1 MNVNLSNVS
10 ATNKASSMESSNKAA
25 AESTESKGFFE
36 AFADVFTGSQKSEK
50 VKAQSNTQPQA
61 ESAVA
66 DDAEAQASQTEETH
80 HTSLKASSS
89 EGNVDA
95 ASTDAS
101 LDGALLTKAQ
111 SEDGQVPAG
120 ASDASDLDNNASK
133 NNASANN
140 ASENKVS
147 EINVSDSDDVKS
159 AMGEGQALLGRIQQ
173 ANQTLNDSGTA
184 KSGTTQSGNDLPVS
198 VESMAAKSD
207 ITEQQVNVQGDSAEI
222 ASAGSMTGSS
232 VLNNPVQTEQSPP
245 SSHATS
251 TDAVELQTSGS
262 ALRSESSSDGVNS
275 SSATDKAAQID
286 WNNSSAQAAHTQATL
301 NATTQVAING
311 QLVTQ
316 GSDAAMLPDADLIAQ
331 GGALALPRVSL
342 NELEVIDTKLAQ
354 GEPLSAQE
362 LDIIEGLKTGT
373 MLADIPPQE
382 FAQFVA
388 LPNDVKSAMAEHQAA
403 RMTASTSTATQQM
416 QNVTLQG
423 NAQANSTQN
432 GVTSNTDKA
441 AMPESLTAGNQNA
454 AAINSMSQLAST
466 PEQNKAVM
474 GASLAASALKS
485 AANQQD
491 KNESQHGLAG
501 QIQAAVGQQGVA
513 AQQQARVDAAQQAQ
527 LPLQLTKEL
536 ANDQV
541 AEKVQMMMSKNLKNL
556 DIRLDP
562 PELGRMQIRMTMNN
576 DIANVHFTVA
586 NSQARDLIE
595 QTLPRLREMLAQQGM
610 QLADSSVQQQSS
622 GQQQRQYAASEQQG
636 QGTSGR
642 GFAQAGDE
650 NVDSNVNLDLNVSTK
665 RDGISFY
672 A

>member
-10 ATNKASSMESSNKAA
+10 ASNKTSSLESSNKAA
-25 AESTESKGFFE
+25 TESTESKGFFE
-36 AFADVFTGSQKSEK
+36 AFVDVFTGSQKSEK
-50 VKAQSNTQPQA
+50 VNVTSNTQPQA

-66 DDAEAQASQTEETH
+66 DDVASQASQVEETH
-80 HTSLKASSS
+80 NTNSKASAS
-89 EGNVDA
+89 EGKVDA
-95 ASTDAS
+95 NSTDVA
-101 LDGALLTKAQ
+101 LDDALLNDGK
-111 SEDGQVPAG
+111 SNDGQGPAD
-120 ASDASDLDNNASK
+120 ASDAGYLESNASKNNASK
-133 NNASANN
+133 NNASENN
-140 ASENKVS
+140 AS

-159 AMGEGQALLGRIQQ
+159 TMGEGQALLGRIQQ

-207 ITEQQVNVQGDSAEI
+207 ITEQQANVQGDSAEI

-232 VLNNPVQTEQSPP
+232 VLNNPVQKELSPP
-245 SSHATS
+245 SDHATS

-262 ALRSESSSDGVNS
+262 ALRSESSSDGVKS

-286 WNNSSAQAAHTQATL
+286 WNNSSAQVAHTQATL

-316 GSDAAMLPDADLIAQ
+316 GSDAAMLPDADLFAQ

-362 LDIIEGLKTGT
+362 LDIIEGLKTGM

-403 RMTASTSTATQQM
+403 RMTASASTATQQM

-423 NAQANSTQN
+423 NAQANSAQN

-454 AAINSMSQLAST
+454 AAISMSQMAST
-466 PEQNKAVM
+466 SEQNKAVM

-485 AANQQD
+485 VANQQD
-491 KNESQHGLAG
+491 KNEPQHGLAG
-501 QIQAAVGQQGVA
+501 QIQAAAGQQGVA

-527 LPLQLTKEL
+527 LPLQLTKEM

-610 QLADSSVQQQSS
+610 QLADSSVQQQSG

-650 NVDSNVNLDLNVSTK
+650 NVDGDVNLDLNVSTK

>member
-10 ATNKASSMESSNKAA
+10 ATNKASTMESSNKAA

-36 AFADVFTGSQKSEK
+36 AFVDVFTGSQKSEK
-50 VKAQSNTQPQA
+50 VNATSNTQLQA

-66 DDAEAQASQTEETH
+66 DDVASQVSQAEETH
-80 HTSLKASSS
+80 NTNSTTSASEGKVSASS
-89 EGNVDA
+89 
-95 ASTDAS
+95 TDVA
-101 LDGALLTKAQ
+101 LDDALLNDGK
-111 SEDGQVPAG
+111 SNDGQGPAD
-120 ASDASDLDNNASK
+120 ASDAGSLESNASK
-133 NNASANN
+133 NNASENN

-147 EINVSDSDDVKS
+147 DSNDVKS

-222 ASAGSMTGSS
+222 ASAGSMTGSL
-232 VLNNPVQTEQSPP
+232 VLNHPVQTEQSPP

-251 TDAVELQTSGS
+251 IDAVELQTSGS

-316 GSDAAMLPDADLIAQ
+316 GSDAAMLPDADLFAQ

-403 RMTASTSTATQQM
+403 RMTASASTATQQM

-423 NAQANSTQN
+423 NAQANSAQN

-466 PEQNKAVM
+466 PEQNKAVK

-491 KNESQHGLAG
+491 KNEPQHGLAG
-501 QIQAAVGQQGVA
+501 QIQAAAGQQGVA

-610 QLADSSVQQQSS
+610 QLADSSVQQQSG

-650 NVDSNVNLDLNVSTK
+650 NVDGDVNLDLNVSTK

>member
-10 ATNKASSMESSNKAA
+10 ASNKTSSLESSNKAA
-25 AESTESKGFFE
+25 TESTESKGFFE
-36 AFADVFTGSQKSEK
+36 AFVDVFTGSQKSEK
-50 VKAQSNTQPQA
+50 MNTTSNTQPQA

-66 DDAEAQASQTEETH
+66 DDVASQASQAEETH
-80 HTSLKASSS
+80 NTNSTTSTSEGKVGASS
-89 EGNVDA
+89 
-95 ASTDAS
+95 TDVA
-101 LDGALLTKAQ
+101 LDDALLSKAQ
-111 SEDGQVPAG
+111 SEDGQGPAG
-120 ASDASDLDNNASK
+120 ASDAGYLENNASK
-133 NNASANN
+133 NNASENN
-140 ASENKVS
+140 AS

-159 AMGEGQALLGRIQQ
+159 TMGEGQALLGRIQQ

-232 VLNNPVQTEQSPP
+232 VLNNPVQKELSPP
-245 SSHATS
+245 SGHATS

-262 ALRSESSSDGVNS
+262 ALRSESSSDGVKS

-286 WNNSSAQAAHTQATL
+286 WNNSSAQVAHTQATL

-316 GSDAAMLPDADLIAQ
+316 GSDAAMLPDADLFAQ
-331 GGALALPRVSL
+331 GGALALQRVSL

-373 MLADIPPQE
+373 MLADIKPQE

-491 KNESQHGLAG
+491 KNEPQHGLAG
-501 QIQAAVGQQGVA
+501 QIQAAAGQQGVA

-527 LPLQLTKEL
+527 LPLQLTKEM

-610 QLADSSVQQQSS
+610 QLADSSVQQQSG

-650 NVDSNVNLDLNVSTK
+650 NVDGDVNLDLNVSTK